1 MSTIKANTLLA
12 ADGST
17 TTQPSI
23 PALDKRMAKAWV
35 NFNGQGT
42 VAIKDSYNV
51 SSITDGGA
59 GIYTVNFTNAMA
71 NTDYSV
77 STGAFYNGTG
87 FDDPLIVAQ
96 DDSQTTTTTALPIYV
111 YRPMS
116 SALTDV
122 YKCFLQVFG
131 D

>member
-1 MSTIKANTLLA
+1 MSTIKANTLLHS
-12 ADGST
+12 DGST

-35 NFNGQGT
+35 SFNGQGT
-42 VAIKDSYNV
+42 VAIRSSYNV

-96 DDSQTTTTTALPIYV
+96 DNSQTTTTTALPIYV